1 MDPQIAEAIQKAVT
15 AIGSLMIAAT
25 AIVAFFSGPKADK
38 ARGIF
43 DTILAFLR
51 MIGFGTYKDEPGTLS
66 IPLKSDSGER
76 VIETTNVKKKKAA

>member
-15 AIGSLMIAAT
+15 ALGSLMIAAT
-25 AIVAFFSGPKADK
+25 AIVAFFNGPRADK
-38 ARGIF
+38 VRGVF

-66 IPLKSDSGER
+66 MPLKPDSRKRIER
-76 VIETTNVKKKKAA
+76 VTQVPKT